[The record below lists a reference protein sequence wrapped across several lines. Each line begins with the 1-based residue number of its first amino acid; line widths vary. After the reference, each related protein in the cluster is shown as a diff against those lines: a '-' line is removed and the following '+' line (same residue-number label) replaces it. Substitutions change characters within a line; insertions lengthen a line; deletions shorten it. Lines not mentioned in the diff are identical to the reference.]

1 MKLTEFKKYIL
12 IFCLV
17 MSVLE
22 SCDSQ
27 TSTRILFIGNSY
39 TFFNGGLDKQL
50 KGLAPSIETECIAIG
65 GYTLEKHWTEGNAVQ
80 IIREGKWDYVILQ
93 EQSQIPIINQKK
105 FYDYVRKYDEE
116 IRQRGAKTILL
127 MTWERPD
134 SKQFGVTTD
143 NLATA
148 YTSIGKELGV
158 KVAPAGLAFARSISD
173 KPELAL
179 FSQDGHPTMEGTY
192 LAACVLYQTIFE
204 NSPVGNPYSEN
215 SISAEMRVYLQGIAA
230 ENLGL

>member
-1 MKLTEFKKYIL
+1 MKVAEFKRYIL
-12 IFCLV
+12 IVCLT

-27 TSTRILFIGNSY
+27 VSTRILFIGNSF
-39 TFFNGGLDKQL
+39 TFVNDGLDKQL
-50 KGLAPSIETECIAIG
+50 KGLAPSTETECIAVG
-65 GYTLEKHWTEGNAVQ
+65 GYTLEKHWTDGNAVR

-105 FYDYVRKYDEE
+105 FYDFARKFDEE
-116 IRQRGAKTILL
+116 IRRSGAKTILL

-134 SKQFGVTTD
+134 SRKFGVTTD
-143 NLATA
+143 NLAAA
-148 YTSIGKELGV
+148 YTAIGKELGV
-158 KVAPAGLAFARSISD
+158 KVAPAGLAFAHSIRS

-179 FSQDGHPTMEGTY
+179 NSQDGHPTVEGTY

-204 NSPVGNPYSEN
+204 NSPVGNPYSEQ
-215 SISAEMRVYLQGIAA
+215 SIPAEIRAYLQGIAA
-230 ENLGL
+230 ENLGM

>member
-1 MKLTEFKKYIL
+1 
-12 IFCLV
+12 